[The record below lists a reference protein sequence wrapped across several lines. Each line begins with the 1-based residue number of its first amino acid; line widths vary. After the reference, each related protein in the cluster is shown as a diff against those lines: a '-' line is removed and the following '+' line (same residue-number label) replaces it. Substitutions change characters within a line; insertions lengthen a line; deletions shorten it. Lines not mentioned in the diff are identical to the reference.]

1 MDRKRILSSVYE
13 EKAIMKVGISA
24 CSNGQ
29 LKEWEKQNEKLET
42 ILYEQGIEAVF
53 AKHIYAKEDSFS
65 GTDKERAEDLMR
77 FYQDDSIDAIY
88 DISGGDL
95 ANGVLKYLD
104 WDVIAAANKTFWGY
118 SDLTTIIN
126 ALFTKT
132 GKSSVLYQIKNLVYD
147 NGELQRKRFAD
158 FISKKNN
165 ELFDIKYTFL
175 QGEGMEGVVVGGNIR
190 CLLKLAGTE
199 YWPDMNGK
207 ILLLEA
213 YGGEISQMAALF
225 TQLEQMG
232 VFKQVA
238 GIILGTFTAYEK
250 SGAKHSV
257 FDLLKGHIPNTL
269 PVAKTSE
276 IGHDTDAKA
285 IVIGGNMELRD

>member
-1 MDRKRILSSVYE
+1 
-13 EKAIMKVGISA
+13 MKVGITA
-24 CSNGQ
+24 CSDGQ
-29 LKEWEKQNEKLET
+29 LKEWEKQNEELET
-42 ILYEQGIEAVF
+42 ILCEQGIEVVF

-213 YGGEISQMAALF
+213 YGGEISQIAALF
-225 TQLEQMG
+225 TQLEQRG

-250 SGAKHSV
+250 SGAKQSV

-276 IGHDTDAKA
+276 IGHGTDAKA

>member
-1 MDRKRILSSVYE
+1 
-13 EKAIMKVGISA
+13 MKVGITA
-24 CSNGQ
+24 CSDGQ
-29 LKEWEKQNEKLET
+29 LKEREKQNEDLGT

-53 AKHIYAKEDSFS
+53 AKHIYAEKDSFN

-104 WDVIAAANKTFWGY
+104 WNVIAGANKTFWGY
-118 SDLTTIIN
+118 SDLTTVIN
-126 ALFTKT
+126 AIYTKT
-132 GKSSVLYQIKNLVYD
+132 GKSSVLFQIKNLVYAK
-147 NGELQRKRFAD
+147 GKLQRKRFAE
-158 FISKKNN
+158 FVSKKNN
-165 ELFDIKYTFL
+165 ALFDVKYTFL
-175 QGEGMEGVVVGGNIR
+175 QGERMEGVVVGGNIR

-207 ILLLEA
+207 ILFLEA
-213 YGGEISQMAALF
+213 YGGEVSQIAALF

-232 VFKQVA
+232 VFKQVK

-250 SGAKHSV
+250 SGATQSV
-257 FDLLKGHIPNTL
+257 FDLLAGHIPETL
-269 PVAKTSE
+269 PVAKTTE
-276 IGHDTDAKA
+276 IGHGTDSKA
-285 IVIGGNMELRD
+285 IVIGRNMELL

>member
-1 MDRKRILSSVYE
+1 
-13 EKAIMKVGISA
+13 MKVGISV
-24 CSNGQ
+24 CSDGQ
-29 LKEWEKQNEKLET
+29 LMEWEKQNEELEA

-95 ANGVLKYLD
+95 ANGVLKFLD
-104 WDVIAAANKTFWGY
+104 WNVIAGANKAFWGY
-118 SDLTTIIN
+118 SDLTTVIN
-126 ALFTKT
+126 AIYTKT
-132 GKSSVLYQIKNLVYD
+132 GKSSVLFQIKNLVYA
-147 NGELQRKRFAD
+147 NGKLQRKRFAE

-165 ELFDIKYTFL
+165 ELFDVNYSFL
-175 QGEGMEGVVVGGNIR
+175 QGERMEGIVVGGNIR

-199 YWPDMNGK
+199 YWPNMDGK
-207 ILLLEA
+207 ILFLEA
-213 YGGEISQMAALF
+213 YGGEVSQIVALF

-232 VFKQVA
+232 VFKQVE

-250 SGAKHSV
+250 SGATQSV
-257 FDLLKGHIPNTL
+257 FDLLAGHIPETL
-269 PVAKTSE
+269 PVAKTTE
-276 IGHDTDAKA
+276 IGHGTDSKA
-285 IVIGGNMELRD
+285 IVIGCNMELRN

>member
-1 MDRKRILSSVYE
+1 
-13 EKAIMKVGISA
+13 MKVGISV
-24 CSNGQ
+24 CSDGQ
-29 LKEWEKQNEKLET
+29 LIEWEKQNEELEA

-95 ANGVLKYLD
+95 ANGVLRYLD
-104 WDVIAAANKTFWGY
+104 WDVIAGANKTFWGY
-118 SDLTTIIN
+118 SDLTTVIN
-126 ALFTKT
+126 AIYTKT
-132 GKSSVLYQIKNLVYD
+132 GKSSVLFQIKNLVYA
-147 NGELQRKRFAD
+147 NGKLQRKRFAE

-165 ELFDIKYTFL
+165 ELFDVNYSFL
-175 QGEGMEGVVVGGNIR
+175 QGERMEGIVVGGNIR

-199 YWPDMNGK
+199 YWPNMDGK
-207 ILLLEA
+207 ILFLEA
-213 YGGEISQMAALF
+213 YGGEVSQIAALF

-232 VFKQVA
+232 VFKQVE

-250 SGAKHSV
+250 SGTTQSV
-257 FDLLKGHIPNTL
+257 FDLLAGHILETL
-269 PVAKTSE
+269 PVAKTTE
-276 IGHDTDAKA
+276 IGHGTDSKA
-285 IVIGGNMELRD
+285 IVIGCNMELRN

>member
-1 MDRKRILSSVYE
+1 
-13 EKAIMKVGISA
+13 MKIGISA
-24 CSNGQ
+24 CSDGQ
-29 LKEWEKQNEKLET
+29 LNEWKKQNEELET

-53 AKHIYAKEDSFS
+53 AKHIYAKKDSFG

-104 WDVIAAANKTFWGY
+104 WNVIAGANKTFWGY
-118 SDLTTIIN
+118 SDLTAVIN
-126 ALFTKT
+126 AIYTKT
-132 GKSSVLYQIKNLVYD
+132 GKSSVLFQIKNLVYV
-147 NGELQRKRFAD
+147 NGKLQRKRFAE

-165 ELFDIKYTFL
+165 ELFDVNYSFL
-175 QGEGMEGVVVGGNIR
+175 QGERMEGIVVGGNIR

-199 YWPDMNGK
+199 YWPNMDGK
-207 ILLLEA
+207 ILFLEA
-213 YGGEISQMAALF
+213 YGGEVSQIAALF

-232 VFKQVA
+232 VFKQVE

-250 SGAKHSV
+250 SRATQSV
-257 FDLLKGHIPNTL
+257 FDLLAGHIPETL
-269 PVAKTSE
+269 PVAKTTE
-276 IGHDTDAKA
+276 IGHGTDSKA
-285 IVIGGNMELRD
+285 IVIGCNMELRN

>member
-1 MDRKRILSSVYE
+1 
-13 EKAIMKVGISA
+13 MKVGISA
-24 CSNGQ
+24 CSDGQ
-29 LKEWEKQNEKLET
+29 LKEWEKQNEELET
-42 ILYEQGIEAVF
+42 ILYEQGIEATF
-53 AKHIYAKEDSFS
+53 AKHIYAKKDGYS

-77 FYQDDSIDAIY
+77 FYQDDSVNAIY

-95 ANGVLKYLD
+95 ANGVLTYLD
-104 WDVIAAANKTFWGY
+104 WNVIAAANKTFWGY

-126 ALFTKT
+126 AIFTKT
-132 GKSSVLYQIKNLVYD
+132 GKTSVLYQIKNLVYAD
-147 NGELQRKRFAD
+147 GMLQRKRFAE
-158 FISKKNN
+158 FVSKKNN
-165 ELFDIKYTFL
+165 ELFDVKYTFL
-175 QGEGMEGVVVGGNIR
+175 QGKQMEGVVVGGNIR

-213 YGGEISQMAALF
+213 YGGEISQIATLF

-232 VFKQVA
+232 VYKQVA

-250 SGAKHSV
+250 SGATQSV
-257 FDLLKGHIPNTL
+257 FDLLKEHIPKTL

-276 IGHDTDAKA
+276 IGHGGDSKA
-285 IVIGGNMELRD
+285 IVIGGIIRL